1 MSHPEHTVKS
11 RVAAI
16 SILASAVMA
25 AAKFVVGI
33 AIGSL
38 ALISEALHS
47 SVDLVATVITWLVVR
62 VSGKPA
68 DKEHHYGHGKLE
80 SLSALGVIAMLY
92 VLAGGILVE
101 SWSRLREGAIPPTL
115 SAIPFIVLLIDIGV
129 NFWRAR
135 ALHRTARDT
144 KSQALAADALHFA
157 SDVLGSL
164 AVIAGLALS
173 GLGYAWGDAA
183 AAIGVAVVISLL
195 GLRLARSTVETLLD
209 RAPEGVSEKAAAA
222 IKAVPGVVG
231 VERLRVRMVGPT
243 HFIDAIVQVPRTF
256 PIDRVDE
263 IKRKAQA
270 AVTRALDDADLTFT
284 AVPVARDN
292 ESVRER
298 IMVIARNSGLAVH
311 HVTVHDLGGKL
322 TVSID
327 LEVDGGMELTAA
339 HDIAQDLERNIRDE
353 FGEDVEVDTHIEPL
367 EPELPHGVDA
377 APDRVETI
385 RTALTRFA
393 ADSAIH
399 DIHSV
404 RVRDTDAGEIVNFH
418 CHAAPSMSVIEVHEN
433 VDEIERAL
441 RRAFPAVKRVIS
453 HAEPPD
459 AQSNPANAGRVL
471 VSDSPRRCVA
481 RVIRRWTRFIFINE
495 SLTLDRPRKLDS
507 NRCDS
512 EVAGGS
518 AELGAEDFAISF
530 PWGLKAWRAHTRRAR
545 ASNPIRSRDWR
556 SRSRNRPIIGS

>member
-1 MSHPEHTVKS
+1 MSHPDHTIKS

-16 SILASAVMA
+16 SVFASAGMA
-25 AAKFVVGI
+25 TAKFVVGI

-47 SVDLVATVITWLVVR
+47 SVDVVATVITWLVVR
-62 VSGKPA
+62 VSDRPA
-68 DKEHHYGHGKLE
+68 DEEHHYGHGKLE
-80 SLSALGVIAMLY
+80 SVSALGVIALLY

-101 SWSRLREGAIPPTL
+101 SYSRLREGAPPPTI
-115 SAIPFIVLLIDIGV
+115 SAIPFIVLLIDIAV

-135 ALHRTARDT
+135 ALHRAAHDT
-144 KSQALAADALHFA
+144 KSQALEADALHFA
-157 SDVLGSL
+157 SDVLGSV
-164 AVIAGLALS
+164 AVIIGLALS
-173 GLGYAWGDAA
+173 GLGYAWGDGA
-183 AAIGVAVVISLL
+183 AAIGVAVMIALL

-209 RAPEGVSEKAAAA
+209 RAPEGALEKATAA
-222 IKAVPGVVG
+222 IRTVPGVVD
-231 VERLRVRMVGPT
+231 VERLRVRMVGST
-243 HFIDAIVQVPRTF
+243 HFIDAIVQVPRTY

-263 IKRKAQA
+263 IKRRAQE
-270 AVTRALDDADLTFT
+270 AVAKALDDADLTFT

-327 LEVDGGMELTAA
+327 LEVDGDMALTAA
-339 HDIAQDLERNIRDE
+339 HDIAHELERNIRDE

-367 EPELPHGVDA
+367 EPELPLGADA
-377 APDRVETI
+377 APDRVEAI
-385 RTALTRFA
+385 KTALSRFA

-404 RVRDTDAGEIVNFH
+404 RVRNTDAGEIVNFH
-418 CHAAPSMSVIEVHEN
+418 CRAAPSMSVIKVHEN

-441 RRAFPAVKRVIS
+441 RRAFPTVKRVIS

-459 AQSNPANAGRVL
+459 A
-471 VSDSPRRCVA
+471 
-481 RVIRRWTRFIFINE
+481 
-495 SLTLDRPRKLDS
+495 
-507 NRCDS
+507 
-512 EVAGGS
+512 
-518 AELGAEDFAISF
+518 
-530 PWGLKAWRAHTRRAR
+530 
-545 ASNPIRSRDWR
+545 
-556 SRSRNRPIIGS
+556 

>member
-1 MSHPEHTVKS
+1 MGHPVHTSKS

-16 SILASAVMA
+16 SIFASAGMA
-25 AAKFVVGI
+25 TAKFVVGI

-47 SVDLVATVITWLVVR
+47 SVDVVATVVTWMVVR
-62 VSGKPA
+62 VSDLPA

-80 SLSALGVIAMLY
+80 SLSALGIIAMLY

-101 SWSRLREGAIPPTL
+101 SYSRLREGAPPPTL
-115 SAIPFIVLLIDIGV
+115 SAIPFIVLLLDIAV
-129 NFWRAR
+129 NLWRAR
-135 ALHRTARDT
+135 ALHRAARDT
-144 KSQALAADALHFA
+144 RSQALAADALHFA
-157 SDVLGSL
+157 SDVLGSV
-164 AVIAGLALS
+164 AVIIGLALS

-183 AAIGVAVVISLL
+183 AAIGVAIMIAML
-195 GLRLARSTVETLLD
+195 GLRLARSTVETLVD
-209 RAPEGVSEKAAAA
+209 RAPEGAAEKATAA
-222 IKAVPGVVG
+222 IRTVPGVVD
-231 VERLRVRMVGPT
+231 VERLRVRMVGST
-243 HFIDAIVQVPRTF
+243 HFIDAIVQVPRTY

-263 IKRKAQA
+263 IKQKAQA
-270 AVTRALDDADLTFT
+270 AVAKTLEDADLTFT

-327 LEVDGGMELTAA
+327 LEVDGEMALTAA
-339 HDIAQDLERNIRDE
+339 HDIAQGLERSIRDE

-367 EPELPHGVDA
+367 EPGLPHGTDA
-377 APDRVETI
+377 APDRVEAI
-385 RTALTRFA
+385 TAALSRFA
-393 ADSAIH
+393 ADGAIH

-418 CHAAPSMSVIEVHEN
+418 CRAAPSMSVIEVHEN

-441 RRAFPAVKRVIS
+441 RRAFPTVKRVIS

-459 AQSNPANAGRVL
+459 A
-471 VSDSPRRCVA
+471 
-481 RVIRRWTRFIFINE
+481 
-495 SLTLDRPRKLDS
+495 
-507 NRCDS
+507 
-512 EVAGGS
+512 
-518 AELGAEDFAISF
+518 
-530 PWGLKAWRAHTRRAR
+530 
-545 ASNPIRSRDWR
+545 
-556 SRSRNRPIIGS
+556 

>member
-1 MSHPEHTVKS
+1 MAHPAHTTKS
-11 RVAAI
+11 RVAEI
-16 SILASAVMA
+16 SIFASAGMA
-25 AAKFVVGI
+25 TAKFAVGI

-47 SVDLVATVITWLVVR
+47 SVDVVATVVTWMVVR
-62 VSGKPA
+62 VSDLPA

-101 SWSRLREGAIPPTL
+101 SYSRLREGAPPPTL
-115 SAIPFIVLLIDIGV
+115 SAIPFIVLVVDIAV

-135 ALHRTARDT
+135 ALHRAAHET

-157 SDVLGSL
+157 SDVLGSV
-164 AVIAGLALS
+164 AVIVGLALS

-183 AAIGVAVVISLL
+183 AAVGVAVMIAML
-195 GLRLARSTVETLLD
+195 GLRLARSTVETLVD
-209 RAPEGVSEKAAAA
+209 RAPEGASEKATAA
-222 IKAVPGVVG
+222 IRAVPGVVD
-231 VERLRVRMVGPT
+231 VERLRVRMVGST
-243 HFIDAIVQVPRTF
+243 HFIDAIVQVPRTY
-256 PIDRVDE
+256 PIDRVEE

-270 AVTRALDDADLTFT
+270 AVAKALDDADLTFT

-298 IMVIARNSGLAVH
+298 VMVIARNSGLAVH

-327 LEVDGGMELTAA
+327 LEVDGDMALTAA
-339 HDIAQDLERNIRDE
+339 HDIAQGLERSIRDE

-367 EPELPHGVDA
+367 EPELPFGSDA

-385 RTALTRFA
+385 RAALSQFA
-393 ADSAIH
+393 ANGAIH

-418 CHAAPSMSVIEVHEN
+418 CRAAPSMSVIRVHEN

-441 RRAFPAVKRVIS
+441 RRAFPTVKRVIS

-459 AQSNPANAGRVL
+459 A
-471 VSDSPRRCVA
+471 
-481 RVIRRWTRFIFINE
+481 
-495 SLTLDRPRKLDS
+495 
-507 NRCDS
+507 
-512 EVAGGS
+512 
-518 AELGAEDFAISF
+518 
-530 PWGLKAWRAHTRRAR
+530 
-545 ASNPIRSRDWR
+545 
-556 SRSRNRPIIGS
+556 